1 MKKPSVV
8 MAQHHSW
15 VASCSFGLVK
25 ETKASLKA
33 YIQEWPHRETL
44 LLCCHCCG
52 YAQWACFRHPLEQQF
67 FCSLPKLCIATLC
80 CIQFLHGSSTCFI
93 LPWKGTPSPNRPR
106 GDIEPGLVTQL
117 SQALFNSIAKKF
129 VSLLQAFYAMPTFL
143 AHSLWGAKSFCT
155 TFSSSSQD
163 FFMAAK
169 PLSSCSAISG
179 CSSSAL

>member
-1 MKKPSVV
+1 MTLPLQIQNPGCFYFLLWASCVSVVKPSQ
-8 MAQHHSW
+8 ALSF
-15 VASCSFGLVK
+15 ASTAGF
-25 ETKASLKA
+25 
-33 YIQEWPHRETL
+33 
-44 LLCCHCCG
+44 G

-67 FCSLPKLCIATLC
+67 FCSLPRLTLC
-80 CIQFLHGSSTCFI
+80 CTQFLHGSSTCFI
-93 LPWKGTPSPNRPR
+93 LPWMGTPSPNRPR
-106 GDIEPGLVTQL
+106 VDIEPGLFTQL
-117 SQALFNSIAKKF
+117 SQALFISFAKNF
-129 VSLLQAFYAMPTFL
+129 VGLLQAFYAMRTFL